1 MKTSILT
8 LTLMLLCF
16 TATHAQDFP
25 QQKIESKIEHVTVF
39 LNGAQVKRAAKVS
52 IPKGKSEIILRGLT
66 PSLETQSV
74 VVKGDG
80 DFTILSVKPQ
90 MNFLDEQ
97 RRKDTIIALE
107 NQKEAIWETL
117 LRDSTEVLV
126 LHNEEEILYRNRVQV
141 VGIQQ
146 TNTKPEDLTN
156 LIEIQKKRL
165 KDIYDRKFELQKIA
179 NQRRR
184 EMAKLTAQLSELNA
198 RKSTVTAEIVVTV
211 VAKNN
216 PIPNANLQL
225 EYLVPNTNWYPT
237 YDIRVQNTQE
247 PMLTQMKAK
256 VRQNSG
262 EDWREVKL
270 TLSTGEPKRTGV
282 KPELGT
288 WYLGSNGYGYIL
300 GQSMN
305 DIADIAK
312 LKDINQKNLVQ
323 GVIRDGETGEPL
335 IGASVVVKGT
345 TNGSVTDI
353 DGRFSLEVPVV
364 IAPILVVSYV
374 GYAAIETSVK
384 AGSFSEINLKGNNV
398 ALNEVVVTGYGR
410 KSKNDATGAV
420 STISERELQGRVA
433 SADVKDTH
441 VRGASNLANK
451 PVTSVPLSIKEEQ
464 KQTTTSFDIELPY
477 TIPTNGKEHQVDI
490 KEMTMPATYQYAC
503 VPKMD
508 ADAFLTAEVLDWEK
522 HNLMEGEANLYFEGT
537 YLGKSLLKTNDTD
550 DTLRISL
557 GRDKNVV
564 IKRTKLKDF
573 GRNKILSNKRH
584 EARGFEITIKNKKN
598 YPLSIVIEEQIPVSK
613 DKQIDVEHKA
623 DGAIY
628 DKEKGR
634 LTWKIDLKPLEDKK
648 LVFSYEV
655 KYPADW
661 GVDLE

>member
-8 LTLMLLCF
+8 LTLMLLGF

-25 QQKIESKIEHVTVF
+25 LQKIESKIEHVTVF
-39 LNGAQVKRAAKVS
+39 LNGAQVKRSAKVS
-52 IPKGKSEIILRGLT
+52 IPKGKSDIILRGLT

-97 RRKDTIIALE
+97 RRKDTIVVLE

-117 LRDSTEVLV
+117 LRDSTEMLV
-126 LHNEEEILYRNRVQV
+126 LQNEEEILYRNRVQV

-216 PIPNANLQL
+216 PISNANLQL

-288 WYLGSNGYGYIL
+288 WFLGSNGYGYIL

-305 DIADIAK
+305 DIAEIAK

-323 GVIRDGETGEPL
+323 GIVRDGETGEPL

-345 TNGSVTDI
+345 TNGAVTDI

-374 GYAAIETSVK
+374 GYSAIETSAK
-384 AGSFSEINLKGNNV
+384 AGSFSEINLQGSA
-398 ALNEVVVTGYGR
+398 ALQEVVVVGYSTKK
-410 KSKNDATGAV
+410 KSDQTGAV
-420 STISERELQGRVA
+420 SSINMEKELQGRVA
-433 SADVKDTH
+433 GTAIKESR
-441 VRGASNLANK
+441 VRGTSNLGNK

-573 GRNKILSNKRH
+573 GKNKILSNKRN
-584 EARGFEITIKNKKN
+584 EARGFEITIKNKKS

-613 DKQIDVEHKA
+613 DKQIEVEHKA
-623 DGAIY
+623 EGAIF

-648 LVFSYEV
+648 LIFSYIV
-655 KYPADW
+655 TYPTDW